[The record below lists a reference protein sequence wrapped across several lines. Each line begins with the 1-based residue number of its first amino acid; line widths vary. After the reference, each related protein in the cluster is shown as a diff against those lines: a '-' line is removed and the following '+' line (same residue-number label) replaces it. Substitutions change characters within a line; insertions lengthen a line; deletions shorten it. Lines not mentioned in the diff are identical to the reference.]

1 MAASTGPRPDL
12 ITNPTV
18 AINYPVQGS
27 TQIWQYEHCCVTNS
41 GLLVPASDT
50 SGLVY
55 VGQASMSVNN
65 TGADGAVTCPVQSPL
80 INPHATFN
88 ATSPATSWIGAHV
101 FFIDDNTVGLHG
113 STSIGRI
120 ATLRQPRPDRTQ
132 SKVAGERVVWTH
144 PFPGRLLAG
153 HPPQL

>member
-18 AINYPVQGS
+18 TINYPVKGS

-113 STSIGRI
+113 STSNTICAGRCE
-120 ATLRQPRPDRTQ
+120 AVVLTGTSGQVLVNRTDRYAPT
-132 SKVAGERVVWTH
+132 TTT
-144 PFPGRLLAG
+144 
-153 HPPQL
+153 